1 MKSVLISFKNYTVD
15 TMKLLQLELMACNE
29 NKTAIGSNKK
39 VHVSFSRPKAQRKSN
54 PHFEIMQR
62 VYDCGCCGKINM
74 WAG

>member
-1 MKSVLISFKNYTVD
+1 MESVLISFKNYTVD

-29 NKTAIGSNKK
+29 NKTAIGSN
-39 VHVSFSRPKAQRKSN
+39 VSFSRPKAQRKSN